1 MEKEEH
7 FQGRRTWMPHTS
19 ATANCS
25 YGLYSGWTLC
35 PAENQG
41 QPTPVFLP
49 GESHGQKSLV
59 VYSPRGR
66 KESDTT
72 EWLNY
77 FYKRHWCRQTSLP
90 YITHAYKTRGS
101 VPSRTPHTCTSHH
114 THAFWTQSLSHPRS
128 IMKLKTSGSEAG
140 DSGVGWRMERKY
152 LDGICETNWDRE
164 INTPI
169 WLEKQKS
176 LN

>member
-1 MEKEEH
+1 MVFIPDGLCVQLKIRGNPLQYSCLENPMDRGAWWSTVHGVAKS
-7 FQGRRTWMPHTS
+7 RTR
-19 ATANCS
+19 
-25 YGLYSGWTLC
+25 L
-35 PAENQG
+35 
-41 QPTPVFLP
+41 
-49 GESHGQKSLV
+49 
-59 VYSPRGR
+59 
-66 KESDTT
+66 SDLT
-72 EWLNY
+72 NY